1 MLIKE
6 YCKLHGITQKEFG
19 RWCGTGYKQEVNDWI
34 KAGWRVYGD
43 DLVSPRRKIN
53 KERG

>member
-6 YCKLHGITQKEFG
+6 YCKLHGITQEEFAL
-19 RWCGTGYKQEVNDWI
+19 WCGANHKQEVTPWI